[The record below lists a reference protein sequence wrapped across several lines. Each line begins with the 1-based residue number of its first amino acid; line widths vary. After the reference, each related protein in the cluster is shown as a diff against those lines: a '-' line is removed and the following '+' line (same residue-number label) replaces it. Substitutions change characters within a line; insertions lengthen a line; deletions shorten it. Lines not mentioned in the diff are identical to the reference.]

1 MSAVANL
8 EPAGCYDELVDL
20 LDDTRVARGLS
31 FEHLEELGGLASNH
45 AQKALGPA
53 RAKPL
58 TPMLI
63 DTLLSV
69 LGIRLAIVDD
79 PEAIASME
87 GRWEQ
92 RNESNVRRNQR
103 VSQRILNRARPVI
116 LQEVVDA
123 LAGARVRAFCC
134 NKKVSVAEAVPQ
146 IDSPPTPKVETAK
159 PRSQSVSRAH
169 LHVVQPRVKRR
180 PVGRCTVGQ
189 YCPVLERNEKP
200 GIHTLRPPASNCL
213 VMKISFRGP
222 GCVGPRVELKN
233 VVPNFR

>member
-1 MSAVANL
+1 MGSPH
-8 EPAGCYDELVDL
+8 EFKRRSWPCS
-20 LDDTRVARGLS
+20 RG
-31 FEHLEELGGLASNH
+31 
-45 AQKALGPA
+45 QQAL
-53 RAKPL
+53 KPL

-63 DTLLSV
+63 DTLLAV

-123 LAGARVRAFCC
+123 LAGARDRAFCC

-146 IDSPPTPKVETAK
+146 IDSPPTPKSRLPSLAA
-159 PRSQSVSRAH
+159 PPSRA
-169 LHVVQPRVKRR
+169 RI
-180 PVGRCTVGQ
+180 C
-189 YCPVLERNEKP
+189 
-200 GIHTLRPPASNCL
+200 
-213 VMKISFRGP
+213 M
-222 GCVGPRVELKN
+222 
-233 VVPNFR
+233 